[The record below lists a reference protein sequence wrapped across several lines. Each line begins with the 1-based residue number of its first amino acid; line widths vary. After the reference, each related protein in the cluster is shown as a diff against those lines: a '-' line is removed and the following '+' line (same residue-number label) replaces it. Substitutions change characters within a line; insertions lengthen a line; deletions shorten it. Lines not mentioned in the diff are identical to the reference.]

1 MDNKETKHYADA
13 LAAGTTLQ
21 GGEYRYRIERALGQ
35 GSFGITYLAAT
46 RVKVSGALGELETDM
61 RVAVKEFFMKDVNG
75 REESTVTSGSKDGLF
90 ADYKRKFRREAE
102 NLSRLRHPHIV
113 RVLETFEANGT
124 AYYAMEYCEGGCLNE
139 LADKRGGLPEE
150 EAVGYAVQIGE
161 ALAYMHAH
169 KMLHLDVK
177 PGNAMLRADGSV
189 ALIDFGLSKQY
200 GEDGEPE
207 SSTSVGGGTP
217 GYAPLEQAQYR
228 EGRDFP
234 VTMDV
239 YALGATLFKL
249 LTGERPPEAS
259 AVLNDG
265 FPAGAL
271 RQRKVSEATIAIA
284 EKAMAPLR
292 KDRYPSVN
300 AMLAALKGGA
310 APDDEET
317 EVDEKNKKPDE
328 KPQDTKKQEEKKPA
342 AGTEDKK
349 SDDESGVVKK
359 LEKKKPAGR
368 RKVLI
373 AAAAAT
379 ALLVALLIWDQNK
392 RTATK
397 VYQYNQGEEFYH
409 DEDYAKA
416 VKWYRKAAELG
427 YDKAQYSLGY
437 CYYSGKGVA
446 HDYVEAMKWY
456 RKAAR
461 QGHVNAQYMLGVCYY
476 NGQGVTQ
483 DYDEAVKWW
492 RKAAEQRHDMAQNN
506 LGRCY
511 LNGWGV
517 ADDDVEAVKWF
528 QKAAEQKYATA
539 QYNLGL
545 CYENGWGVARDN
557 SEAARWYRKAA
568 DQGDTDAKEALE
580 RLGR

>member
-1 MDNKETKHYADA
+1 MGKETKHYADA

-21 GGEYRYRIERALGQ
+21 GGAYRYRIERVLGQ

-177 PGNAMLRADGSV
+177 PGNAMLRGDGSV

-271 RQRKVSEATIAIA
+271 RQRKVNEATIACV
-284 EKAMAPLR
+284 EKAMSPLK

-328 KPQDTKKQEEKKPA
+328 KPQDTKKQEEKKPPV